1 MSYTEGVVGSHQA
14 TKEGRKERSPTRN
27 VGVIIQEEKP
37 AVGTGKRDF
46 PTTTVCQKY
55 PTSK

>member
-1 MSYTEGVVGSHQA
+1 MGSHQA

-27 VGVIIQEEKP
+27 VGAIIQEEKLE
-37 AVGTGKRDF
+37 VGMGKRDF
-46 PTTTVCQKY
+46 PTAAICQKY